1 MPNKKTLA
9 LTEESYKKIIATM
22 KAGFI
27 YKDQGGQEK
36 RFNPNNKIATAL
48 VIEAN
53 LGLRISDILA
63 LRLNDIVK
71 DGDRYRLDITE
82 QKTGKTRNFTV
93 PGEIYRYLENYT
105 LKYNIKP
112 TARIFDLSERA
123 IQKQLKI
130 VADYLGLEGI
140 GTHSFRK
147 FFATQVYTNNG
158 YNIELVRTL
167 LQHSNSAITQRY
179 IGIQQKDVED
189 ALNKHIQLI

>member
-1 MPNKKTLA
+1 MPNKKTLT
-9 LTEESYKKIIATM
+9 LTEENYKKIIETM
-22 KAGFI
+22 KSGFI
-27 YKDQGGQEK
+27 YQDQDGQEK

-63 LRLNDIVK
+63 LRLKDIVK
-71 DGDRYRLDITE
+71 DGNRYRLDISE
-82 QKTGKTRNFTV
+82 QKTGKIRNFTV

-105 LKYNIKP
+105 LKNNIKA
-112 TARIFDLSERA
+112 TARIFNVTERA
-123 IQKQLKI
+123 VQKQLKI
-130 VADYLGLEGI
+130 VADYLGLTGI

-147 FFATQVYTNNG
+147 FFATQVYISNG

-179 IGIQQKDVED
+179 IGIQQKDVEE

>member
-105 LKYNIKP
+105 LKHNIKP

>member
-9 LTEESYKKIIATM
+9 LTEENYKKIIETM
-22 KAGFI
+22 KTGFM
-27 YKDQGGQEK
+27 YKDQDGQERK
-36 RFNPNNKIATAL
+36 FNPNDKVATAL
-48 VIEAN
+48 VVEAN

-63 LRLNDIVK
+63 LRLKDIVK
-71 DGDRYRLDITE
+71 DGNRYRLDITE

-105 LKYNIKP
+105 LKNNIKS
-112 TARIFDLSERA
+112 TARIFNVTERA

-130 VADYLGLEGI
+130 VADYLALDGI

-147 FFATQVYTNNG
+147 FFATQVYTANG

-179 IGIQQKDVED
+179 IGIQQRDVEE

>member
-9 LTEESYKKIIATM
+9 LTEESYKKIIETM
-22 KAGFI
+22 KSGFI
-27 YKDQGGQEK
+27 YIDQDGHEK

-63 LRLNDIVK
+63 LRLKDIVR
-71 DGDRYRLDITE
+71 DGNRYRLDISE
-82 QKTGKTRNFTV
+82 QKTGKIRNFTV

-105 LKYNIKP
+105 LKNNIKP

-130 VADYLGLEGI
+130 VADYLALDGI

-147 FFATQVYTNNG
+147 FFATQVYTANG

-179 IGIQQKDVED
+179 IGIQQRDVEE

>member
-9 LTEESYKKIIATM
+9 LTEESYKKIIETM

-27 YKDQGGQEK
+27 YKDQDGQERK
-36 RFNPNNKIATAL
+36 FNPNDKVATAL
-48 VIEAN
+48 VVEAN

-63 LRLNDIVK
+63 LRLKDIVK
-71 DGDRYRLDITE
+71 DGDRYRLDISE
-82 QKTGKTRNFTV
+82 LKTGKTRYFTV

-105 LKYNIKP
+105 LKNNIKA
-112 TARIFDLSERA
+112 TARIFNVTERA
-123 IQKQLKI
+123 VQKQLKI
-130 VADYLGLEGI
+130 VADYLGLTGI

-147 FFATQVYTNNG
+147 FFATQVYLDND

-179 IGIQQKDVED
+179 IGIQQRDVEE

>member
-1 MPNKKTLA
+1 MPNKKTFA
-9 LTEESYKKIIATM
+9 LTEESYKKIIETM

-27 YKDQGGQEK
+27 YQDQGGREK

-63 LRLNDIVK
+63 LRLKDIVR
-71 DGDRYRLDITE
+71 DGNRYRLDISE
-82 QKTGKTRNFTV
+82 QKTGKIRNFTV

-105 LKYNIKP
+105 LKNNIKP

-130 VADYLGLEGI
+130 VADYLKLDGI

-147 FFATQVYTNNG
+147 FFATQVYLDND

>member
-9 LTEESYKKIIATM
+9 LTEESYKKIIETM

-27 YKDQGGQEK
+27 YKDQCGQEK
-36 RFNPNNKIATAL
+36 RFNPNNKVATAL
-48 VIEAN
+48 VVEAN

-63 LRLNDIVK
+63 LRLKDIVK
-71 DGDRYRLDITE
+71 DGDRYRLDISE
-82 QKTGKTRNFTV
+82 LKTGKTRYFTV

-105 LKYNIKP
+105 LKNNIKA
-112 TARIFDLSERA
+112 TARIFNVTERA
-123 IQKQLKI
+123 VQKQLKI
-130 VADYLGLEGI
+130 VADYLGLTGI

-147 FFATQVYTNNG
+147 FFATQVYTANG

-179 IGIQQKDVED
+179 IGIQQKDVEE

>member
-105 LKYNIKP
+105 LKNNIKL

-130 VADYLGLEGI
+130 VADYLGLDGI

-189 ALNKHIQLI
+189 ALNKHIRLI

>member
-9 LTEESYKKIIATM
+9 LTEESYKKIIETM
-22 KAGFI
+22 KSGFI
-27 YKDQGGQEK
+27 YIDQDGHEK
-36 RFNPNNKIATAL
+36 RFNPNNKVATAL
-48 VIEAN
+48 VVEAN

-63 LRLNDIVK
+63 LRLKDIVK
-71 DGDRYRLDITE
+71 DGNRYRLDITE

-105 LKYNIKP
+105 LKNNIKP

-130 VADYLGLEGI
+130 VADYLKLDGI

-147 FFATQVYTNNG
+147 FFATQVYLDND

>member
-9 LTEESYKKIIATM
+9 LTEENYKKIIETM
-22 KAGFI
+22 KTGFM
-27 YKDQGGQEK
+27 YKDHDGQERK
-36 RFNPNNKIATAL
+36 FNPNDKVATAL
-48 VIEAN
+48 VVEAN

-63 LRLNDIVK
+63 LRLKDIVK
-71 DGDRYRLDITE
+71 DGNRYRLDITE

-105 LKYNIKP
+105 LKNNNKP

-147 FFATQVYTNNG
+147 FFATQVYINNG